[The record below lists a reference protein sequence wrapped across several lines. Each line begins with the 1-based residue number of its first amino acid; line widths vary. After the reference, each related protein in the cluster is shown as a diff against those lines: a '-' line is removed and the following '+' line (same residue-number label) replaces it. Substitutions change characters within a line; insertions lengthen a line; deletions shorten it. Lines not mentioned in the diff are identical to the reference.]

1 MANGWWGSWRPN
13 LPAHTGDLQATDLI
27 ECTSIIGGLPV
38 NTAIT
43 GTQIINAASGGGAT
57 WGAITGTLS
66 TQTDLQTALNAKQN
80 KTVLQS
86 IASTSIVTN
95 NTSEVN
101 IISVAIPTNITYS
114 MLRCSFIV
122 RVVTLGAAAPR
133 TRIRMSTFAN
143 PTNAQLIVATQI
155 ATNAVSTAGM
165 VSIYR
170 TMPVIG
176 GVSGSLKAL
185 AMTSNANA
193 DYGQLAA
200 FDIVSKDFTTQQYL
214 HFTIQNN
221 TLTANTQSYG
231 VLVEN
236 F

>member
-1 MANGWWGSWRPN
+1 MGWWGNWRQTA
-13 LPAHTGDLQATDLI
+13 PAHIGNLQATDLLD
-27 ECTSIIGGLPV
+27 CTSIIGGMPV
-38 NTAIT
+38 NNTIT
-43 GTQIINAASGGGAT
+43 GAQIIAGASGGSAT

-66 TQTDLQTALNAKQN
+66 TQTDLQTALNDKQN

-86 IASTSIVTN
+86 ISSTTIVTN

-101 IISVAIPTNITYS
+101 IISVAIPTTIAYS

-122 RVVTLGAAAPR
+122 RAVTLGGGAPR
-133 TRIRMSTFAN
+133 TRIRMSTFPN
-143 PTNAQLIVATQI
+143 PTNAQLIVATQL
-155 ATNAVSTAGM
+155 ATNAIGSLGM

-176 GVSGSLKAL
+176 GVSGTIKAL

-200 FDIVSKDFTTQQYL
+200 FDLVSKDFTTQQYL

-236 F
+236 L

>member
-1 MANGWWGSWRPN
+1 MGWWGNWRQTA
-13 LPAHTGDLQATDLI
+13 PAHIGNLQATDLLD
-27 ECTSIIGGLPV
+27 CTSIIGGMPV
-38 NTAIT
+38 NNTIT
-43 GTQIINAASGGGAT
+43 GAQIIAGASGGSAT

-66 TQTDLQTALNAKQN
+66 AQTDLQTELNAKQN

-86 IASTSIVTN
+86 YSTVVTVTN

-101 IISVAIPTNITYS
+101 VISVAIPTTITNA

-133 TRIRMSTFAN
+133 TRIRMSTFPN

-155 ATNAVSTAGM
+155 ATNAVGSLGM

-185 AMTSNANA
+185 GMSSNANA

-236 F
+236 L